1 MSFKLKNF
9 PNFAYR
15 FSIHERALF
24 GRFLGPYSPSM
35 VQYYRKSHQRQYS
48 RKKKYCLKI
57 FWWIQVFMEKGR
69 TQISVI
75 ELSKYVKIKSLSS
88 LPFPGKIGL
97 LLAIFGIFL
106 PENRVGSQVKG
117 GESKFDKYY
126 FIHTIPGQ
134 LPVKKFWFKYSN
146 FVAIDHRGHFRRTC
160 IFVCSFLITL
170 FHFETKLIR

>member
-1 MSFKLKNF
+1 
-9 PNFAYR
+9 
-15 FSIHERALF
+15 
-24 GRFLGPYSPSM
+24 M
-35 VQYYRKSHQRQYS
+35 VRYYRKSHQRQYS
-48 RKKKYCLKI
+48 RKQKYCLKN
-57 FWWIQVFMEKGR
+57 FWWIQVFIEKGR
-69 TQISVI
+69 TQSWHFWSNFDPSFPPENGQNRKNKQYCGKISVI

-97 LLAIFGIFL
+97 LFAIFGIFL
-106 PENRVGSQVKG
+106 PDNRVGSQVKG

-134 LPVKKFWFKYSN
+134 LPVKKFWFKYSS